1 MIIFKGKKEKW
12 SQLITKCISLCA
24 KSVQWCP
31 TVCGPM
37 DCSPLGSSVH
47 GILQA
52 RLLEWVAMP
61 SSRGSSWP
69 RDQTWVSHIAGRF
82 FTVWATKVPS
92 TYGLEGHKRSGH
104 GKMVQNF
111 KCTQEFTK
119 EWALPDLHPSRSVP
133 LPGSFRIIPRR
144 VRYLFLPNSLYL
156 WQHSLPT
163 DINPASRLKKIF
175 QISSHTDTQLSQ
187 FFFFLWL

>member
-37 DCSPLGSSVH
+37 DGSPLGSSVH

-69 RDQTWVSHIAGRF
+69 RDQTWGSPTLQADSSLSEPPRF
-82 FTVWATKVPS
+82 RPRMDWRDTNVQATAKWFKILNVPKS
-92 TYGLEGHKRSGH
+92 LQRSEPSQTYTPVVQFLSLEAS
-104 GKMVQNF
+104 
-111 KCTQEFTK
+111 E
-119 EWALPDLHPSRSVP
+119 
-133 LPGSFRIIPRR
+133 
-144 VRYLFLPNSLYL
+144 LF
-156 WQHSLPT
+156 HEE
-163 DINPASRLKKIF
+163 
-175 QISSHTDTQLSQ
+175 
-187 FFFFLWL
+187 